1 MGANKDWYKKWEVD
15 HAARVF
21 THAGGLSLKLEPE
34 SAPLAWRFVLVKG
47 IPAGTVLVPSTI
59 YRLCHEA
66 LRLLQAQAWG
76 GRFISGAVLPHRE
89 ATMNARDLA
98 AHNKLDPHELTQR
111 HVDALLAQWQQ
122 ARSGS

>member
-21 THAGGLSLKLEPE
+21 THAGGLSLQLEPE
-34 SAPLAWRFVLVKG
+34 STPLAWRFVLVKG
-47 IPAGTVLVPSTI
+47 LPAGTVLVPATL
-59 YRLCHEA
+59 YRLSHEA

-76 GRFISGAVLPHRE
+76 GRFLSAAILPANDATLDARE
-89 ATMNARDLA
+89 IAQR
-98 AHNKLDPHELTQR
+98 NKIPLHELTQR